1 MARPKSEDHPD
12 RVERTQD
19 VSGRDGHAHGASHD
33 IRARSMF
40 AASTVPIAPNPTPS
54 EEGQRSEPCY
64 LSRNGMQP
72 PRPVLIALLSLI
84 HLDGNSQSGGT
95 MYVTHDT
102 GLEIENA
109 RVALMLITLGI
120 TVFWR
125 LILRVLLAVA
135 VVAGGTGLSFS
146 FTACTRYPW
155 KLCRSAVLATRADRR
170 SADLICIARR
180 HALGARP
187 LPARRSR
194 LPTGQNEET
203 LGSRPGCPEPRGT
216 VPRNLSTEALGDGSI
231 ATAEFV
237 RR

>member
-1 MARPKSEDHPD
+1 
-12 RVERTQD
+12 
-19 VSGRDGHAHGASHD
+19 
-33 IRARSMF
+33 
-40 AASTVPIAPNPTPS
+40 
-54 EEGQRSEPCY
+54 
-64 LSRNGMQP
+64 
-72 PRPVLIALLSLI
+72 
-84 HLDGNSQSGGT
+84 

-135 VVAGGTGLSFS
+135 VVAGGTGLLLLFHSMHPLS
-146 FTACTRYPW
+146 VEALPVGSPRHP
-155 KLCRSAVLATRADRR
+155 RR
-170 SADLICIARR
+170 PSIGRLICIARR

-216 VPRNLSTEALGDGSI
+216 VPRNLSTEALALIFHRG
-231 ATAEFV
+231 
-237 RR
+237 